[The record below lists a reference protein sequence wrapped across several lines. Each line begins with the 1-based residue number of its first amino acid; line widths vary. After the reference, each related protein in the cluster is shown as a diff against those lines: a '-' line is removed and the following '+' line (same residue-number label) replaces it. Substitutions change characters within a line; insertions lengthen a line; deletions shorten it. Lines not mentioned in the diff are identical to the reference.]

1 MKKLF
6 PYCHYLVLAA
16 VSWLGL
22 YYHIPHWTELLFH
35 AFLLA
40 FIIWA
45 LYYILLITLY
55 DSADHAIIKLSK
67 TESRLGLTIRPFVL
81 KGLLIGYMVE
91 DANKELVCI
100 LPPGIKFPAVE
111 EIKELE

>member
-6 PYCHYLVLAA
+6 PYCHYLVLAT
-16 VSWLGL
+16 VSCLVL
-22 YYHIPHWTELLFH
+22 YCYIPHWTELLFN

-45 LYYILLITLY
+45 VCYILLIKLY
-55 DSADHAIIKLSK
+55 DSADRAIIKLSK
-67 TESRLGLTIRPFVL
+67 TESRIGLTIRPFVL

-91 DANKELVCI
+91 DHNKELVCI

-111 EIKELE
+111 EIKEPE